1 MDQADKIAMVRV
13 LANVTTDEYSDEQ
26 ITKFLALAEA
36 RILQK
41 MYPFTMPEGATVPT
55 RYHMVECELA
65 VRKMMKQGAEGEKAH
80 AENGVNRTYNSA
92 DEKDLLDEVISYC
105 EVG

>member
-1 MDQADKIAMVRV
+1 MTPAEQLAMVKV
-13 LANVTTDEYSDEQ
+13 LANITDEYTDAQVNS
-26 ITKFLALAEA
+26 FLALAES

-41 MYPFTMPEGATVPT
+41 MYPFTMPDGVEVPN
-55 RYHMVECELA
+55 RYHMLKCELA

-92 DEKDLLDEVISYC
+92 DDKDLLDEVISYC